1 VEASVSAA
9 RHRSEVVLIG
19 PHRAG
24 KSTLAALLGERLGL
38 LVVSLD
44 AVRWDHYRA
53 LGYDEAETARIRENE
68 GFWAMTRYLQP
79 YAIGMVERVM
89 AGHRDCI
96 FDFGAGHSMY
106 EEPAF
111 VERIHAALAPFC
123 RVALVL
129 PSPDEAESIRVLK
142 ERVGPFELKPE
153 WVYVDVEAYEV
164 RQPSNRTLAT
174 LTVYTHG
181 RTPDKSCDDL
191 LAQMA
196 NQR

>member
-1 VEASVSAA
+1 LSAA
-9 RHRSEVVLIG
+9 ARSRDEVVLIG

-38 LVVSLD
+38 PVVSLD
-44 AVRWDHYRA
+44 AVRWEHYRA
-53 LGYDEAETARIRENE
+53 LGYDEAETARIRERE

-79 YAIGMVERVM
+79 YAIAMVERVL
-89 AGHRDCI
+89 AEHRDGI

-106 EEPAF
+106 DEPAF
-111 VERIHAALAPFC
+111 VARIHAALAPF
-123 RVALVL
+123 RHVALVL
-129 PSPDEAESIRVLK
+129 PSPDERESIRILK
-142 ERVGPFELKPE
+142 DRVGPFELKPE

-181 RTPDKSCDDL
+181 RTLEESCEDL

-196 NQR
+196 DQI